1 MLLNGLM
8 KAGVGKRMGSGT
20 NSKGVHI
27 LDLTPAPLKMASLP
41 RIPRIINIME
51 FTFEAYPIA
60 LESSNHRTVFDV
72 NKMERTIELQALLG

>member
-1 MLLNGLM
+1 MSRKSLCSSSPIAMLLNGLM

-41 RIPRIINIME
+41 RIPR
-51 FTFEAYPIA
+51 AA
-60 LESSNHRTVFDV
+60 SNLKRNTSFLVRCPNANQVDLPS
-72 NKMERTIELQALLG
+72 TTA